1 MTKLA
6 FVNRYSN
13 LKFQP
18 FSNRKN
24 LKYKIINEQSEIY
37 MPLTIINSFASWVLK
52 QRIHQIE
59 LFLKYPNEVQE
70 ELLMNLIQS
79 SKNTVLGKEYD
90 YASINSYA
98 TFADRIPISTYEEL
112 QPLIERTRK
121 GEQNVFWETPIKW
134 FAKSSGTTNA
144 KSKFIP
150 VSNEALED
158 CHYKGS
164 KDLLC
169 LYLNNNEESELFLG
183 KSLRLG
189 GSSQI
194 YEDNNTFFGDL
205 SAILIENMPIWA
217 EFSST
222 PSSKISLMSEWET
235 KIAAIINETKNEN
248 VTSFAGVP
256 SWMLVLMNKMLEE
269 TGKGNLF
276 EIWPNLEV
284 YFHGG
289 VNFEPYREQYKKIL
303 PKKDFKYY
311 EIYNASEGFFA
322 IQDLNY
328 SSDLLLMLDYGIFY
342 EFIAM
347 DTFGTPDQ
355 KVIRLAD
362 VELFKNYA
370 LVITTNSGL
379 WRYLIGDTVRFT
391 SLNPYRIRVT
401 GRTKHHI
408 NVFGEELMVENT
420 DQAIAKACKITQM
433 EVVEYTVAPVFM
445 NGKEKGAHEWM
456 IEFKNNPADVAQ
468 FQKALDESI
477 QSLNSDYEA
486 KRYNNMTLNPLV
498 INVARKNLFYDWL
511 KGKNKLGGQHKIPR
525 LSNQRDY
532 LEQLKSMQFQTA

>member
-1 MTKLA
+1 
-6 FVNRYSN
+6 
-13 LKFQP
+13 
-18 FSNRKN
+18 
-24 LKYKIINEQSEIY
+24 
-37 MPLTIINSFASWVLK
+37 MPIPLINSIASWFLK

-70 ELLMNLIQS
+70 EVLMNLLRVSEETI
-79 SKNTVLGKEYD
+79 VGKKYEFE
-90 YASINSYA
+90 SIKSYA
-98 TFADRIPISTYEEL
+98 TFCERVPISSYEALE
-112 QPLIERTRK
+112 PLIERTRK

-150 VSNEALED
+150 VSPEALED

-169 LYLNNNEESELFLG
+169 LYLNNNENSEMFLG

-194 YEDNNTFFGDL
+194 YENNNTFFGDL

-222 PSSKISLMSEWET
+222 PSNKVSLMSEWET
-235 KIAAIINETKNEN
+235 KMSAIIHETIPEN

-256 SWMLVLMNKMLEE
+256 SWMLVLLNKVLQE
-269 TGKGNLF
+269 TGKENLM
-276 EIWPNLEV
+276 EVWPNLEV

-289 VNFEPYREQYKKIL
+289 VSFDPYREQYQKML
-303 PKKDFKYY
+303 PKNNFKYY

-342 EFIAM
+342 EFIPM
-347 DTFGTPDQ
+347 ETFCTINQ
-355 KVIRLAD
+355 YAVRLDD
-362 VELFKNYA
+362 VVLFKNYA
-370 LVITTNSGL
+370 VVITTNSGL

-391 SLNPYRIRVT
+391 SLKPYRIRVT

-420 DQAIAKACKITQM
+420 DQAIAKTCTALNC
-433 EVVEYTVAPVFM
+433 EVIDYTVAPVFM
-445 NGKEKGAHEWM
+445 KDKEKGAHEWM
-456 IEFKNNPADVAQ
+456 IEFKKHPEDISL
-468 FQKALDESI
+468 FQKVLDEAL
-477 QSLNSDYEA
+477 QAVNSDYEA
-486 KRYNNMTLNPLV
+486 KRYNNMTLNQLK
-498 INVARKNLFYDWL
+498 INVARSNLFYDWL
-511 KGKNKLGGQHKIPR
+511 KEQDKLGGQHKIPR

-532 LEQLKSMQFQTA
+532 LEQLKKMQLIKNN

>member
-1 MTKLA
+1 M
-6 FVNRYSN
+6 
-13 LKFQP
+13 P
-18 FSNRKN
+18 F
-24 LKYKIINEQSEIY
+24 
-37 MPLTIINSFASWVLK
+37 PIINSIASWVLK

-59 LFLKYPNEVQE
+59 LFLKYPHEIQE
-70 ELLMNLIQS
+70 ELMMNLIRS
-79 SKNTVLGKEYD
+79 AEETVMGHKYD
-90 YASINSYA
+90 FASIKSYQ
-98 TFADRIPISTYEEL
+98 TFSERIPVSTYEDLEPMIEL
-112 QPLIERTRK
+112 TRK
-121 GEQNVFWETPIKW
+121 GAQNVFWNTPIKW

-169 LYLNNNEESELFLG
+169 MYLNNNENSEMFLG

-194 YEDNNTFFGDL
+194 YEKNNSYFGDL

-222 PSSKISLMSEWET
+222 PSSKISLMSEWES
-235 KIAAIINETKNEN
+235 KLEAIINETKVEN

-256 SWMLVLMNKMLEE
+256 SWMLVLLNRIMTE
-269 TGKGNLF
+269 TGKENLF
-276 EIWPNLEV
+276 ELWPNLEV

-289 VNFEPYREQYKKIL
+289 VSFEPYREQYKKVL
-303 PKKDFKYY
+303 PKTDFKYY

-328 SSDLLLMLDYGIFY
+328 SNDLLLMLDYGIFY
-342 EFIAM
+342 EFIPM
-347 DTFGTPDQ
+347 ETFGTPEQ

-370 LVITTNSGL
+370 VVITTNAGL

-391 SLNPYRIRVT
+391 SLDPYRIRVS

-420 DQAIAKACKITQM
+420 DMALAKTCATLDCEIKD
-433 EVVEYTVAPVFM
+433 YTVAPIFM
-445 NGKEKGAHEWM
+445 KDKEKGAHEWM
-456 IEFKNNPADVAQ
+456 IEFKKQPSDMAL
-468 FQKALDESI
+468 FQKTLDENL
-477 QSLNSDYEA
+477 QEVNSDYEA
-486 KRYNNMTLNPLV
+486 KRYNNMTLNQLKV
-498 INVARKNLFYDWL
+498 NIARENLFYDWL
-511 KGKNKLGGQHKIPR
+511 AANDKLGGQHKIPR

-532 LEQLKSMQFQTA
+532 LEQLKNMHMIEESN

>member
-1 MTKLA
+1 
-6 FVNRYSN
+6 
-13 LKFQP
+13 
-18 FSNRKN
+18 
-24 LKYKIINEQSEIY
+24 
-37 MPLTIINSFASWVLK
+37 MPLPIINSIASWVLK
-52 QRIHQIE
+52 QRIHQME

-70 ELLMNLIQS
+70 ELLMNLIRTS
-79 SKNTVLGKEYD
+79 EGTLVGKNYD
-90 YASINSYA
+90 FFAIRSYQ
-98 TFADRIPISTYEEL
+98 TFSERVPISTYEDL
-112 QPLIERTRK
+112 QPLIEKTRQ
-121 GEQNVFWETPIKW
+121 GEQNIFWPTPIKW

-169 LYLNNNEESELFLG
+169 LYLNNNEDSNLFIG

-194 YEDNNTFFGDL
+194 YENNNTYFGDL

-222 PSSKISLMSEWET
+222 PSSRVSLMSEWEA
-235 KIAAIINETKNEN
+235 KIPAIINEAKNEN

-256 SWMLVLMNKMLEE
+256 SWMLVLLHKVLEE
-269 TGKGNLF
+269 SGKQSLF
-276 EIWPNLEV
+276 DIWPNLEV

-289 VNFEPYREQYKKIL
+289 VSFDPYREQYKKIL
-303 PKKDFKYY
+303 PRNDFQYY

-322 IQDLNY
+322 IQDLNN
-328 SSDLLLMLDYGIFY
+328 SNDLLLMLDYGIFY
-342 EFIAM
+342 EFIPM
-347 DTFGTPDQ
+347 DVFGTPQQ
-355 KVIRLAD
+355 KAVRLAD
-362 VELFKNYA
+362 VELHKNYA
-370 LVITTNSGL
+370 IVITTNSGL
-379 WRYLIGDTVRFT
+379 WRYLVGDTVRFT

-420 DQAIAKACKITQM
+420 DRAIAKTCQLTDSEI
-433 EVVEYTVAPVFM
+433 VDYTVAPIFM
-445 NGKEKGAHEWM
+445 KNKEKGAHEW
-456 IEFKNNPADVAQ
+456 IVEFKKAPENPET
-468 FQKALDESI
+468 FQKILDETL

-498 INVARKNLFYDWL
+498 LQVARPGLFYDWL
-511 KGKNKLGGQHKIPR
+511 KEQDKLGGQHKIPR

-532 LEQLKSMQFQTA
+532 LEQLKSMQLSVR

>member
-1 MTKLA
+1 
-6 FVNRYSN
+6 
-13 LKFQP
+13 
-18 FSNRKN
+18 
-24 LKYKIINEQSEIY
+24 
-37 MPLTIINSFASWVLK
+37 MPLPIINSIASWVLK
-52 QRIHQIE
+52 QRIHQME

-70 ELLMNLIQS
+70 ELLMNLLRS
-79 SKNTVLGKEYD
+79 SETTVIGKKYD
-90 YASINSYA
+90 FFTIKSYEA
-98 TFADRIPISTYEEL
+98 FTERIPIATYEDFE
-112 QPLIERTRK
+112 PLIAQNRT
-121 GEQNVFWETPIKW
+121 GGQNILWNTPIKW

-150 VSNEALED
+150 VSSEALEN

-169 LYLNNNEESELFLG
+169 LYLNNNEDSNLFIG

-194 YEDNNTFFGDL
+194 HEDNNTFFGDL

-222 PSSKISLMSEWET
+222 PSSRISLMGEWEA
-235 KIAAIINETKNEN
+235 KIPAIINEARNEN

-256 SWMLVLMNKMLEE
+256 SWMLVLLNKVLEE
-269 TGKGNLF
+269 KGDESLF
-276 EIWPNLEV
+276 DIWPNLEV

-289 VNFEPYREQYKKIL
+289 VSFDPYREQYQKIL
-303 PKKDFKYY
+303 PKSDFKYY

-322 IQDLNY
+322 IQDLND
-328 SSDLLLMLDYGIFY
+328 SNDLLLMLDYGIFY
-342 EFIAM
+342 EFIPM
-347 DTFGTPDQ
+347 DIFGTQ
-355 KVIRLAD
+355 NEKAIRLSD
-362 VELFKNYA
+362 VEMDKNYA
-370 LVITTNSGL
+370 IVITTNSGL
-379 WRYLIGDTVRFT
+379 WRYLLGDTVRFT

-420 DQAIAKACKITQM
+420 DRAIAKTCEITKS
-433 EVVEYTVAPVFM
+433 EIVDYTVAPIFM
-445 NGKEKGAHEWM
+445 KDKEKGAHEW
-456 IEFKNNPADVAQ
+456 IVEFKKAPENADA
-468 FQKALDESI
+468 FRKILDETL

-498 INVARKNLFYDWL
+498 LHVARPNLFYDWL
-511 KGKNKLGGQHKIPR
+511 KNQDKLGGQHKIPR

-532 LEQLKSMQFQTA
+532 LEQLKNMPFGVAQYE

>member
-1 MTKLA
+1 
-6 FVNRYSN
+6 
-13 LKFQP
+13 
-18 FSNRKN
+18 
-24 LKYKIINEQSEIY
+24 
-37 MPLTIINSFASWVLK
+37 MPLPIINSIASWVLK

-70 ELLMNLIQS
+70 ELLMNLIRAAEE
-79 SKNTVLGKEYD
+79 TVIGQNYD
-90 YASINSYA
+90 YTSIKSYQ
-98 TFADRIPISTYEEL
+98 TFTERVPISNYEDLE
-112 QPLIERTRK
+112 PLIEQTRK
-121 GEQNVFWETPIKW
+121 GEQNILWNTPIKW

-169 LYLNNNEESELFLG
+169 MYLNNNEDSELFLG

-194 YEDNNTFFGDL
+194 YENNNTFFGDL

-222 PSSKISLMSEWET
+222 PSNKVSLMSEWET
-235 KIAAIINETKNEN
+235 KIAAIIHETKMEN

-256 SWMLVLMNKMLEE
+256 SWMLVLMNKVLEE
-269 TGKGNLF
+269 TGRGNLF

-289 VNFEPYREQYKKIL
+289 VSFDPYREQYKKIL
-303 PKKDFKYY
+303 PGNGFKYY

-322 IQDLNY
+322 IQDLNN

-342 EFIAM
+342 EFIPM
-347 DTFGTPDQ
+347 DIFGTPNQ
-355 KVIRLAD
+355 KAIRLSD
-362 VELFKNYA
+362 VVLGKNYA
-370 LVITTNSGL
+370 IVISTNGGL
-379 WRYLIGDTVRFT
+379 WRYLVGDTVRFT

-420 DQAIAKACKITQM
+420 DRAIAKTCQITQTEM
-433 EVVEYTVAPVFM
+433 VDYTVAPIFM
-445 NGKEKGAHEWM
+445 KDREKGAHEWM
-456 IEFKNNPADVAQ
+456 IEFKKNPKNLTE
-468 FQKALDESI
+468 FQKILDENL

-498 INVARKNLFYDWL
+498 LNIARPNLFYDWL
-511 KGKNKLGGQHKIPR
+511 KDRDKLGGQHKIPR

-532 LEQLKSMQFQTA
+532 LEQLKNMQAIVHQ

>member
-1 MTKLA
+1 
-6 FVNRYSN
+6 
-13 LKFQP
+13 
-18 FSNRKN
+18 
-24 LKYKIINEQSEIY
+24 

-70 ELLMNLIQS
+70 ELLTNLILSAKDTEIGNQ
-79 SKNTVLGKEYD
+79 YD
-90 YASINSYA
+90 FASIKSYES
-98 TFADRIPISTYEEL
+98 FAERIPIVCYEDIH
-112 QPLIERTRK
+112 PLIERTRN
-121 GEQNVFWETPIKW
+121 GEQNLFWGSPIKW

-150 VSNEALED
+150 VSSNALED

-169 LYLNNNEESELFLG
+169 LYLNNNENSELFKG

-194 YEDNNTFFGDL
+194 YENNNSYFGDL

-235 KIAAIINETKNEN
+235 KMAAIINETKKEN

-256 SWMLVLMNKMLEE
+256 SWMLVLMNRMIEE
-269 TGKGNLF
+269 TGSTDLF
-276 EIWPNLEV
+276 DLWPNLEV

-289 VNFEPYREQYKKIL
+289 VNFEPYREQYQNIL

-347 DTFGTPDQ
+347 DTFGTPNQ
-355 KVIRLAD
+355 KVVRLAD
-362 VELFKNYA
+362 VALFTNYA
-370 LVITTNSGL
+370 IVITTNSGL

-391 SLNPYRIRVT
+391 SLSPYRIRVT

-408 NVFGEELMVENT
+408 NVFGEELMVENA
-420 DQAIAKACKITQM
+420 DQAIARACKLTHA
-433 EVVEYTVAPVFM
+433 EVVDYTVAPVFM
-445 NGKEKGAHEWM
+445 EGREKGAHEWM
-456 IEFKNNPADVAQ
+456 IEFKRHPTDMAD
-468 FQKALDESI
+468 FQKILDETLQSI
-477 QSLNSDYEA
+477 NSDYEA
-486 KRYNNMTLNPLV
+486 KRLNNMTLNPLV
-498 INVARKNLFYDWL
+498 INVARPNLFYDWL
-511 KGKNKLGGQHKIPR
+511 KDHNRLGGQHKIPR

-532 LEQLKSMQFQTA
+532 LDQLKSMQIRLVV

>member
-1 MTKLA
+1 
-6 FVNRYSN
+6 
-13 LKFQP
+13 
-18 FSNRKN
+18 
-24 LKYKIINEQSEIY
+24 
-37 MPLTIINSFASWVLK
+37 MPLSIINSFASWVLK

-70 ELLMNLIQS
+70 ELLHNLLLAAE
-79 SKNTVLGKEYD
+79 NTIVGKQYD
-90 YASINSYA
+90 FASINSYK
-98 TFADRIPISTYEEL
+98 TFSERLPIATYEEL
-112 QPLIERTRK
+112 QPLIERTRQ

-169 LYLNNNEESELFLG
+169 LYLNNNEDSELFLG

-194 YEDNNTFFGDL
+194 YENNNTFFGDL

-222 PSSKISLMSEWET
+222 PSNKTSLMSEWET

-256 SWMLVLMNKMLEE
+256 SWMLVLMNRVLEDS
-269 TGKGNLF
+269 GKGNLF

-289 VNFEPYREQYKKIL
+289 VSFSPYREQYKNIL

-322 IQDLNY
+322 IQDLNN

-342 EFIAM
+342 EFIPM
-347 DTFGTPDQ
+347 ETFGKPEQ

-362 VELFKNYA
+362 VELNKNYA
-370 LVITTNSGL
+370 IVITTNSGL

-420 DQAIAKACKITQM
+420 DQAIAKACQLTNT
-433 EVVEYTVAPVFM
+433 EVIDYTVAPIFM
-445 NGKEKGAHEWM
+445 QDKEKGAHEWM
-456 IEFKNNPADVAQ
+456 IEFKKKPADVGL
-468 FQKALDESI
+468 FQKALDETL

-498 INVARKNLFYDWL
+498 INVARENLFYDWL
-511 KGKNKLGGQHKIPR
+511 KEKDKLGGQHKIPR

-532 LEQLKSMQFQTA
+532 LEQLKGM

>member
-1 MTKLA
+1 
-6 FVNRYSN
+6 
-13 LKFQP
+13 
-18 FSNRKN
+18 
-24 LKYKIINEQSEIY
+24 

-70 ELLMNLIQS
+70 ELLLNLIQS
-79 SKNTVLGKEYD
+79 SKNTAVGKEYD
-90 YASINSYA
+90 YASIHSYA
-98 TFADRIPISTYEEL
+98 TFAERIPISTYEEL
-112 QPLIERTRK
+112 QPLIERTRT

-194 YEDNNTFFGDL
+194 YEDNHTFFGDL

-222 PSSKISLMSEWET
+222 PSNKISLMSEWET

-269 TGKGNLF
+269 TGKGNLL
-276 EIWPNLEV
+276 ELWPNLEV

-342 EFIAM
+342 EFIPM
-347 DTFGTPDQ
+347 DTFGTQEQ
-355 KVIRLAD
+355 KVIRLVD

-420 DQAIAKACKITQM
+420 DQAIAKACKLTQM
-433 EVVEYTVAPVFM
+433 EVVDYTVAPIFM
-445 NGKEKGAHEWM
+445 EGKEKGAHEWM
-456 IEFKNNPADVAQ
+456 IEFKDNPADVSQ

-486 KRYNNMTLNPLV
+486 KRYNNMTLNPLI

-511 KGKNKLGGQHKIPR
+511 KDHDKLGGQHKIPR

-532 LEQLKSMQFQTA
+532 LEQLKSMQFQTV

>member
-1 MTKLA
+1 
-6 FVNRYSN
+6 
-13 LKFQP
+13 
-18 FSNRKN
+18 
-24 LKYKIINEQSEIY
+24 
-37 MPLTIINSFASWVLK
+37 MPVSIINSFASWVLK

-70 ELLMNLIQS
+70 ELLHNLLTS
-79 SKNTVLGKEYD
+79 SENTVIGRKYD
-90 YASINSYA
+90 FASINSYQ
-98 TFADRIPISTYEEL
+98 TFAERVPIATYEEL
-112 QPLIERTRK
+112 QPLIERTRQ
-121 GEQNVFWETPIKW
+121 GEQGVFWETPIKW

-169 LYLNNNEESELFLG
+169 LYLNNNEDSELFLG

-194 YEDNNTFFGDL
+194 YENNNTFFGDL

-222 PSSKISLMSEWET
+222 PSSKTSLMSEWET

-256 SWMLVLMNKMLEE
+256 SWMLVLMNKVLED
-269 TGKGNLF
+269 TGKGNLL
-276 EIWPNLEV
+276 ELWPNLEV

-289 VNFEPYREQYKKIL
+289 VSFSPYKEQYKKIL
-303 PKKDFKYY
+303 PSKDFKYY

-322 IQDLNY
+322 IQDLNN

-342 EFIAM
+342 EFIPM
-347 DTFGTPDQ
+347 DTFDTPNQ

-362 VELFKNYA
+362 VELNKNYA
-370 LVITTNSGL
+370 IVITTNSGL

-420 DQAIAKACKITQM
+420 DQAIAKACQITQT
-433 EVVEYTVAPVFM
+433 EVIDYTVAPIFM
-445 NGKEKGAHEWM
+445 QDKEKGAHEWM
-456 IEFKNNPADVAQ
+456 IEFKKKPADVCL
-468 FQKALDESI
+468 FQKVLDETL
-477 QSLNSDYEA
+477 QTLNSDYEA

-498 INVARKNLFYDWL
+498 INIARENLFYDWL
-511 KGKNKLGGQHKIPR
+511 KERDKLGGQHKIPR

-532 LEQLKSMQFQTA
+532 LEQLKEM